1 MSDLPKLGF
10 IGIGLMGKPM
20 TLRLLAA
27 GYTVAVW
34 NRSKE
39 KLVPVTTKGA
49 VAKDSPAEVA
59 RFADIVMMCVTD
71 QNSVKEVLFG
81 AGGVAEGAAE
91 GKIVIDFSSIAP
103 SAAREAA
110 EKLEALGMGY
120 IDAPVSGGIVGAE
133 EGTLAIMAGG
143 KSEHIEFVRPLIA
156 ELASRFTRMGGPG
169 TGQVTKLANQVIV
182 ASLFPVIAEAMRL
195 AEAAGVDAAKL
206 PEALRGGFADSKP
219 LQVFGPRMASRAYE
233 PALGTSNVMLKD
245 LMNAVTLAEEAG
257 VPLPMA
263 RAAVERY
270 RLLAAEGK
278 GEVEPSAF
286 IDLLAAGR

>member
-27 GYTVAVW
+27 GYKVAVW
-34 NRSKE
+34 NRSRE
-39 KLVPVTTKGA
+39 KLAPVTAKGA
-49 VAKDSPAEVA
+49 IAKDSPAEVA
-59 RFADIVMMCVTD
+59 RYADIVMMCVTD
-71 QNSVKEVLFG
+71 QNSVKDVLFG

-110 EKLEALGMGY
+110 EKLAALGMGY
-120 IDAPVSGGIVGAE
+120 IDAPVSGGTVGAE

-143 KSEHIEFVRPLIA
+143 KAEHIEFVRPLIA
-156 ELASRFTRMGGPG
+156 ELASRFTRMGGSG

-195 AEAAGVDAAKL
+195 AEAAGVDAGRL

-219 LQVFGPRMASRAYE
+219 LQVFGPRMAARAYE

-245 LMNAVTLAEEAG
+245 LMNAVAVAEEAD

-270 RLLAAEGK
+270 RMLVAEGK